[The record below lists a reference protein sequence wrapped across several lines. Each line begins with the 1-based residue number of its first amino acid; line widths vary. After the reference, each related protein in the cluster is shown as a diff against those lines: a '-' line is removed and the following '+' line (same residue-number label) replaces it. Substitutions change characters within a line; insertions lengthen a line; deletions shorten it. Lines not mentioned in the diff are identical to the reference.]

1 MSQPRPG
8 MASIWWTESSPRDN
22 QAAKEWIWQHGCQW
36 QRRARKRKARKAAVF
51 GSLCVFRL
59 VLVLAWDHE
68 YMVFSLLP
76 TCLCPYWF
84 QCVTLLFIHLIFEM
98 EFLFTKSIYISLT
111 LINCEFFIS
120 IWTIFEF
127 SLIYSLPEFLKS
139 DTTKELIYGL
149 QKVTSLFT
157 VWWFLAIV

>member
-1 MSQPRPG
+1 
-8 MASIWWTESSPRDN
+8 
-22 QAAKEWIWQHGCQW
+22 
-36 QRRARKRKARKAAVF
+36 
-51 GSLCVFRL
+51 
-59 VLVLAWDHE
+59 
-68 YMVFSLLP
+68 
-76 TCLCPYWF
+76 
-84 QCVTLLFIHLIFEM
+84 M

-111 LINCEFFIS
+111 LINCEFLI